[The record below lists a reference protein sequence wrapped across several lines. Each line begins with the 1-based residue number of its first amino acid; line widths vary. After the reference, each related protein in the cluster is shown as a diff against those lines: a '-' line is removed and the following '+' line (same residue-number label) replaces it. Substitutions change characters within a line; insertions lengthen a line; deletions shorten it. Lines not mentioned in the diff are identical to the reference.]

1 MSLKQCVKL
10 PAICST
16 KARFKRKKDLI
27 HIVDLQ
33 LRLRQTFKPVSI
45 AIEQRRIPGAVL
57 GVVDRDANTAI
68 AFDGLAQS
76 IPNRRQMQSDTWFDL
91 ASLTK
96 VLFTTPAILQYSS
109 DGAFDLDDPLTR
121 ILPDLRQY
129 DAQCWERQITFR
141 DCLSHRTPLPAV
153 EPLYTYGQSPEL
165 LRAFILQREWRKS
178 DPVYSDI
185 NFILLGFALERL
197 KGCAIMDMDPG
208 TGFRF
213 SADADN
219 CAATEHCTW
228 RNRVLCGEVHDD
240 NCSALKGAGHAGLF
254 GTANAVLHAAH
265 RILTADPEK
274 DPIVR
279 LMRTPVTDGFTHGW
293 MRASTNWSGGELCG
307 SNAIGHTG
315 FTGTGVWI
323 DFDSGLAWTLL
334 TNRIHPTR
342 HVDSG
347 IGDLRRQVGRLL
359 LEY

>member
-1 MSLKQCVKL
+1 MDLQQRLKQ
-10 PAICST
+10 A
-16 KARFKRKKDLI
+16 
-27 HIVDLQ
+27 
-33 LRLRQTFKPVSI
+33 FKPVKV

-57 GVVDRDANTAI
+57 GVVDRDANTATV
-68 AFDGLAQS
+68 FDGLAQS
-76 IPNRRQMQSDTWFDL
+76 VPTRRKMQSGTWFDL

-96 VLFTTPAILQYSS
+96 VLFTTPAILQYSLK
-109 DGAFDLDDPLTR
+109 GAFDLDEPLTR
-121 ILPDLRQY
+121 ILPDFRQY

-165 LRAFILQREWRKS
+165 LRTFILQREWRRS

-185 NFILLGFALERL
+185 NFILLGFTLERL
-197 KGCAIMDMDPG
+197 NDCSIRDMDPG

-213 SADADN
+213 SADPEN
-219 CAATEHCTW
+219 CAATEQCTW
-228 RNRVLCGEVHDD
+228 RYKVLCGEVHDD

-254 GTANAVLHAAH
+254 GTADAVLQAAY
-265 RILTADPEK
+265 RVLTADPET
-274 DPIVR
+274 DRIVR

-293 MRASTNWSGGELCG
+293 MRANPNWSGGDLCG

-323 DFDSGLAWTLL
+323 DFESGLAWTLL

-342 HVDSG
+342 HVNSG
-347 IGDLRRQVGRLL
+347 IDELRRQVGRLL
-359 LEY
+359 LEN